1 MRETS
6 MPWEPIKTERRE
18 VLRGTALHRQEILL
32 HRQRHLR
39 LLLDGLVQSAG
50 MNTTLESS
58 APSAVPQR
66 KRSGFALSA
75 DMPEISESS
84 VPNAD
89 IKKNRV
95 YQCPAEVIL
104 PGIFRKTNA
113 VSKILNEIHNAPR
126 VIPV

>member
-1 MRETS
+1 MPEIS
-6 MPWEPIKTERRE
+6 MLWGRIKTERRE
-18 VLRGTALHRQEILL
+18 VLRGMALHRQEILL
-32 HRQRHLR
+32 DRQRHHR

-66 KRSGFALSA
+66 KWSGFAPSA
-75 DMPEISESS
+75 DMPAISESS

-95 YQCPAEVIL
+95 
-104 PGIFRKTNA
+104 
-113 VSKILNEIHNAPR
+113 
-126 VIPV
+126 

>member
-1 MRETS
+1 MLWGR
-6 MPWEPIKTERRE
+6 IKTERRE

-66 KRSGFALSA
+66 KKTGPALIA
-75 DMPEISESS
+75 DIQGIRESS
-84 VPNAD
+84 VQNAV

-95 YQCPAEVIL
+95 
-104 PGIFRKTNA
+104 
-113 VSKILNEIHNAPR
+113 
-126 VIPV
+126 

>member
-1 MRETS
+1 MPETS
-6 MPWEPIKTERRE
+6 MLWAEIKMERRE

-66 KRSGFALSA
+66 KRSGLVRSA
-75 DMPEISESS
+75 GTVEIRESS
-84 VPNAD
+84 VPNAVT
-89 IKKNRV
+89 KNNTV
-95 YQCPAEVIL
+95 FNL
-104 PGIFRKTNA
+104 PGRSDFA
-113 VSKILNEIHNAPR
+113 GDFS
-126 VIPV
+126 